1 MLSRVETTADSPR
14 PASTRHAADGPSPER
29 TLLLIK
35 PDALL
40 RGFAGRVLS
49 RFEDIGLKIVAMRM
63 RHMDADLVRRHY
75 ADLEERRGIDIY
87 ARTLTFM
94 TQCPVIAFVL
104 EGVDAVGTVRKMI
117 GAPCPSDAAPGTIR
131 GDLSHFSNNAGVMSG
146 RGMANLV
153 HASANADEAAYEVAL
168 WFSPDELH
176 EYRGLAEIVMYGTSD
191 PTAGAR

>member
-1 MLSRVETTADSPR
+1 METTALSPQ
-14 PASTRHAADGPSPER
+14 PANSRHPADAPSPER

-40 RGFAGRVLS
+40 RGLAGRVLS
-49 RFEDIGLKIVAMRM
+49 RFEDIGLKIVAMKM
-63 RHMDADLVRRHY
+63 HHMDADLVRRHY

-87 ARTLTFM
+87 ARTVTFM

-131 GDLSHFSNNAGVMSG
+131 GDHSHFSNNASVMSG
-146 RGMANLV
+146 KGMANLV
-153 HASANADEAAYEVAL
+153 HASANREEAAYEVAL
-168 WFSPDELH
+168 WFLPAELH
-176 EYRGLAEIVMYGTSD
+176 DYCGLAEMIMYGTPTSD
-191 PTAGAR
+191 GDR